1 MSVSVLHEIKLKKLL
16 PEYSPGCSPF
26 IMKERVKILIVE
38 DEAIIAMDIARTLEN
53 MGYSVVDT
61 LSRGDECLER
71 CCKDDVDVVLMDIKL
86 QGEMDGIEAARAL
99 SRERTLPVIFLTAY
113 SNSNVMRRVRD
124 VHPYGYLI
132 KPVNERELRVAIETA
147 ISRYASDRIIQE
159 KEQRYRTLFEE
170 STEAIC
176 ILDDNNVI
184 REVNRRLADLFG
196 YEPAEMTHKSFRELL
211 APESVLFLERNNRY
225 GGEFDLKM
233 VTKHGEVLFCVVRTS
248 PGAESGTGSDLQVIV
263 EEAGEKRRT
272 LREAV
277 ESREKLRSLSS
288 HLTGLIENEK
298 RNLARELH
306 DVLGQDLTGLKFDL
320 DWLKRQMEVGEPDLI
335 SKIDSMTRLVEG
347 LMQRVRRVSI
357 ELRPGLLD
365 DLGLSAAIEWQAEE
379 FTRRTGISCNLLIE
393 PEDISL
399 GEGTAIALYRIFQEL
414 LTNVIR
420 HAGATT
426 LDVSLCAN
434 DGNLEFNM
442 TDNGRGINPGEIHRE
457 NSFGLLG
464 IRERVYMLNGE
475 LSIEGRPGQGTRV
488 HIEIPGVML

>member
-1 MSVSVLHEIKLKKLL
+1 MEEGVN
-16 PEYSPGCSPF
+16 
-26 IMKERVKILIVE
+26 ILIVE

-53 MGYSVVDT
+53 MGYRVVDT
-61 LSRGDECLER
+61 LSRGEDCLDR
-71 CCKDDVDVVLMDIKL
+71 CRSNDVDVVLMDIKL
-86 QGEMDGIEAARAL
+86 QGEMDGIEAARTL
-99 SRERTLPVIFLTAY
+99 SLERTLPVIFLTAY
-113 SNSNVMRRVRD
+113 SNRNIVSRVRD

-132 KPVNERELRVAIETA
+132 KPVNERDLRIAIETA
-147 ISRYASDRIIQE
+147 VSRHASDRIIQQ
-159 KEQRYRTLFEE
+159 KEQRYRALFEE
-170 STEAIC
+170 STEPIC
-176 ILDDNNVI
+176 VLDDNNII
-184 REVNRRLADLFG
+184 REANRRMADLFG
-196 YEPAEMTHKSFRELL
+196 YEQGEMVQLPFHELL
-211 APESVLFLERNNRY
+211 APDSAFSLESNNRY

-233 VTKHGEVLFCVVRTS
+233 VTRKGETLFCVARTS
-248 PGAESGTGSDLQVIV
+248 HGAESGSGSDLQVIV
-263 EEAGEKRRT
+263 EEVGEKRRT

-320 DWLKRQMEVGEPDLI
+320 DWLRRRMEGNEPELT
-335 SKIDSMTRLVEG
+335 SKIESMTRLVEG

-379 FTRRTGISCNLLIE
+379 FTRRTGIPCNLLIE

-399 GEGTAIALYRIFQEL
+399 EEGTAIALYRIFQEL

-434 DGNLEFNM
+434 DGDLEFNM
-442 TDNGRGINPGEIHRE
+442 TDNGRGITPEEMHRE
-457 NSFGLLG
+457 DSFGLLG

-488 HIEIPGVML
+488 HIEIPGVAL